1 MTENPR
7 PTERAERA
15 NQIDSPGRAH
25 DAAPSNG
32 RQDREPANGHTGQA
46 ERRPADEE
54 SDRDLLLDRESQVDA
69 VEGGGQFGSPGRRF
83 DRRSPFWI
91 GLMGGLGVGVAVL
104 LAWSIVSTREIL
116 LLIALALFIAIGLEP
131 VVALLHRRR
140 LPRPLAVAVVSLVGL
155 AVFAGLLAL
164 AIPPLVNEANDLV
177 KLAPHYLQELNNR
190 SSFLGHLNSH
200 YHLVGHLK
208 SALSHG
214 GLSSIASGVLGA
226 GKLVVGL
233 VAGIIIVVVLTI
245 YFLADMPRVTRT
257 VYRLVPRS
265 RRARAGLMIDEI
277 FARVGGYVLGNV
289 ITSVI
294 AGAGTLV
301 WLEIFGVPYPLLLS
315 VFVGF
320 MDLIPIVGS
329 TVAGIVVSLVA
340 LTVSLPIALG
350 TAVFY
355 IVYRN
360 LEDYLITPRV
370 MNRTVQ
376 VSGLITVVAVLIGG
390 ALFGVIGALIGIPI
404 AAAIKLILEE
414 VTYPR
419 LDAS

>member
-1 MTENPR
+1 MADNPR
-7 PTERAERA
+7 PTERAARPNDPQTEDRA
-15 NQIDSPGRAH
+15 DDSAQ
-25 DAAPSNG
+25 SNG
-32 RQDREPANGHTGQA
+32 HETNGAPPDVGEADR
-46 ERRPADEE
+46 R
-54 SDRDLLLDRESQVDA
+54 LLLDREARIDA
-69 VEGGGQFGSPGRRF
+69 VEGDGPYGEPGPRF

-91 GLMGGLGVGVAVL
+91 GLMGGLGVGAAFVV
-104 LAWSIVSTREIL
+104 AWSIVSAREIL
-116 LLIALALFIAIGLEP
+116 LLISLALFIAIGLEP
-131 VVALLHRRR
+131 VVALLHRHRV
-140 LPRPLAVAVVSLVGL
+140 PRPLAVVLVSLTAL
-155 AVFAGLLAL
+155 AAVAGLVAA
-164 AIPPLVNEANDLV
+164 AIPPLVSEANDLV

-190 SSFLGHLNSH
+190 SSFLGHLNEH
-200 YHLVGHLK
+200 YHLVKHLK

-214 GLSSIASGVLGA
+214 GISSIASGVVGA

-233 VAGIIIVVVLTI
+233 VGAVLIVVVLTI

-265 RRARAGLMIDEI
+265 RRARAGLLIDEI

-294 AGAGTLV
+294 AAVGTLI

-329 TVAGIVVSLVA
+329 TVAGIIVALVA
-340 LTVSLPIALG
+340 LTVSVPVALG
-350 TAVFY
+350 TTAFY

-370 MNRTVQ
+370 MNRTVK
-376 VSGLITVVAVLIGG
+376 VSGLVTVIAVVVGG
-390 ALFGVIGALIGIPI
+390 ALLGIIGALIAIPI

-414 VTYPR
+414 VTFPR
-419 LDAS
+419 LDAD